1 MRLRLSPVPVWQGEL
16 RPQLLDRFGLS
27 VNVATIPDTD
37 TRARMVMDR
46 LEYEA
51 DPDGFAASVEPE
63 QQALR
68 DKLTAATARLK
79 EVIPACHTR
88 WYNGGSTCRNRL
100 QNSVCSRG
108 GSWLCVN
115 LTCRCMPLVFISEQR
130 RPLCV
135 AVPQTHWAAPSVVT
149 LRRRWTARAT
159 SS

>member
-1 MRLRLSPVPVWQGEL
+1 MSPAQGEL

-68 DKLTAATARLK
+68 DKLVAATA
-79 EVIPACHTR
+79 A
-88 WYNGGSTCRNRL
+88 
-100 QNSVCSRG
+100 
-108 GSWLCVN
+108 
-115 LTCRCMPLVFISEQR
+115 LTQVGAAASPLM
-130 RPLCV
+130 L
-135 AVPQTHWAAPSVVT
+135 SVVKGVNG
-149 LRRRWTARAT
+149 AMI
-159 SS
+159 